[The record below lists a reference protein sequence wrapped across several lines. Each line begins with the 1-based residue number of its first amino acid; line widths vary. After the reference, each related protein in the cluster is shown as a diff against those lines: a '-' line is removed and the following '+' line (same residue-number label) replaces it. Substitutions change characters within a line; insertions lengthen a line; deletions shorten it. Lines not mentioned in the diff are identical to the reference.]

1 MSLNDLAVV
10 EFQDADVAF
19 VDDEQ
24 ALHSLATDDDEAKPG
39 ISFMIPEGFSR
50 RECFILRQ
58 ALYALSD
65 AIDPAQVDMQFIFR
79 RNEHRIHQAAR
90 RLMNS
95 SPIGTPVIIG
105 PSAFKQNSH

>member
-1 MSLNDLAVV
+1 MLLDDLSTVELN
-10 EFQDADVAF
+10 DADVAIG
-19 VDDEQ
+19 DEEQ
-24 ALHSLATDDDEAKPG
+24 ASPSSATDKDEAMPG

-65 AIDPAQVDMQFIFR
+65 AIDPAQADLQFIFR
-79 RNEHRIHQAAR
+79 RNEHRIHQVAR

-95 SPIGTPVIIG
+95 SRAGTPVIIG
-105 PSAFKQNSH
+105 PSAFKQY